1 MHRDMNITRGLDYER
16 KLNTLKHEYVDI
28 PFGEEQLYLHTL
40 GTHPDY
46 QGRGAGTQLVA
57 AGIERARDDRVNVT
71 LIAQPTAE
79 TFYLRLGFVSIGK
92 ISITSIDEDEEFS
105 YVVMARNLADSS
117 VRHRVGF

>member
-1 MHRDMNITRGLDYER
+1 MHRDVNITRGIDYER
-16 KLNTLKHEYVDI
+16 KFNTLKHKHIDI

-46 QGRGAGTQLVA
+46 QGRGAGTRLVT
-57 AGIERARDDRVNVT
+57 AGIERVRDDHVNVT

-79 TFYLRLGFVSIGK
+79 TFYLRLGFVSIEHVS
-92 ISITSIDEDEEFS
+92 ISSVDEDEEFS

-117 VRHRVGF
+117 GRYQVGF